1 MKYYSINLTKYV
13 PYIQIYINM
22 DIYQKQNSSEKIRE
36 NVTKFSDIY
45 VYELENSLL
54 RYQFFS
60 T

>member
-22 DIYQKQNSSEKIRE
+22 DIYQKQNSSSKIRE